1 MIQVNDIGIATDG
14 PANSGLLRQLE
25 TELAYYHEI
34 GYRLVEI
41 NPPSFG
47 FIVHGELRQPQL
59 ANYLAVL
66 KNFDFRYSVHGL
78 DRLNLAY
85 DPRHELCRRIMTC
98 QIEICRAVG
107 ASRLVYH
114 SGLQSL
120 EAVYYGLRESLLTAE
135 ELTAGSKQEV
145 TALKALAPV
154 ASDAGVVICMENT
167 PPHWQEYKFLTHF
180 GCPQSELVKHLPSLT
195 VEPIIR
201 QLEAI
206 DHPNVAMTLDVA
218 HLYIAAHSL
227 SFDYLEAISKAA
239 PWVKHLHANDNFG
252 HLDQGIDENGDRLAF
267 GEADLHLPPGWGSIP
282 YYEVF
287 ARLSAYEGDL
297 ILEIKPG
304 FRDYFA
310 EALKNTQEILADI
323 KFEQE

>member
-1 MIQVNDIGIATDG
+1 MIQINDIGIATDG

-25 TELAYYHEI
+25 TELAYYHEV

-41 NPPSFG
+41 NPLSFG
-47 FIVHGELRQPQL
+47 LIVHGQLRQSQL

-66 KNFDFRYSVHGL
+66 KNFDFRYTVHGL

-107 ASRLVYH
+107 AARLVYH

-120 EAVYYGLRESLLTAE
+120 EAVYYGLRESLLTDD
-135 ELTAGSKQEV
+135 ELSAGAQQEV
-145 TALKALAPV
+145 TALQSLAPV
-154 ASDAGVVICMENT
+154 AADAGVVICMENT
-167 PPHWQEYKFLTHF
+167 PPHWQEYKLLAHF
-180 GCPQSELVKHLPSLT
+180 GRPPSELPVHHPGLR

-201 QLEAI
+201 QLEEI
-206 DHPNVAMTLDVA
+206 DHPNVAMTLDIA
-218 HLYIAAHSL
+218 HLYLAAHNL
-227 SFDYLEAISKAA
+227 KFDYLEAVSEAA
-239 PWVKHLHANDNFG
+239 PWVKHLHVNDNFG
-252 HLDQGIDENGDRLAF
+252 HLDRGSENSGDCLAF

-282 YYEVF
+282 SKELF
-287 ARLSAYEGDL
+287 SRLAAYQGDL
-297 ILEIKPG
+297 ILEIKPT

-310 EALKNTQEILADI
+310 EALKNTQAILADL
-323 KFEQE
+323 QLA